1 MCECVSP
8 RLLYAYTHHS
18 DCPRY
23 EAQTPSLSK
32 FEADIARYGE
42 VSNNVQKEDTLV
54 RKTFI

>member
-54 RKTFI
+54 RNFI